1 MHECNLHGY
10 SNFVAWKAHDI
21 NEKGYCPSAPVTGM
35 CGMNEFVA
43 GTQAATLVPVYW
55 SLRILQCTIGTRFIW
70 KLFWWMQVLLA
81 CMKSVAGA
89 LLSNRDVCTVVNTC
103 FRVVHQAGSK
113 GELLQRTARHT
124 MHELVR
130 AIFSHLSSLSPATS
144 TAPFPSL
151 PTTSS
156 ELLPSNG
163 TIYVCL
169 SFAHVHTH
177 SR

>member
-1 MHECNLHGY
+1 
-10 SNFVAWKAHDI
+10 
-21 NEKGYCPSAPVTGM
+21 
-35 CGMNEFVA
+35 
-43 GTQAATLVPVYW
+43 
-55 SLRILQCTIGTRFIW
+55 
-70 KLFWWMQVLLA
+70 
-81 CMKSVAGA
+81 MKSVAGA

-163 TIYVCL
+163 SIYVCL

-177 SR
+177 S